1 MYLYNTIKNN
11 KKIFIK
17 KRNDQK
23 AYKDLFIILSK
34 IKKEKIFLVKKN
46 KNQLNE
52 IYKIQTESNARKY
65 ANTKKIITYQDHKIW
80 FKKMLLS
87 KSYHH
92 FLIKKNVLTV
102 GLVSYKP
109 SKKGYIIS
117 IIIKKKYRNKNYAYT
132 AIKMSLSNKEIIN
145 KKVLA
150 IVKKNNINS
159 IRLFRKLKFSLNSKK
174 KLYMKLS

>member
-1 MYLYNTIKNN
+1 
-11 KKIFIK
+11 
-17 KRNDQK
+17 
-23 AYKDLFIILSK
+23 
-34 IKKEKIFLVKKN
+34 
-46 KNQLNE
+46 
-52 IYKIQTESNARKY
+52 
-65 ANTKKIITYQDHKIW
+65 
-80 FKKMLLS
+80 MLLS